1 MAPTEHEAL
10 IPVDETAVA
19 TPTPQ
24 GKFEFRSKAMELPFI
39 NDAVTAATKLHGEAT
54 TYPVYNKVEAAIG
67 DIITKAED
75 TITPHVPAALT
86 DKVLQLDSLACDGLD
101 QVTAKVPALKL
112 PTGELATATTDATFS
127 FFNTV
132 LDILTH
138 LMVVRFFVTG
148 LVYFMEVFIATMRRF
163 QPEESS
169 TPVVGIIYT
178 LLSFIKPLVD
188 KIEVVKGLLEAAVEK
203 NDGKVFGFNVGFPFY
218 RCNVEVEGE
227 AEEKP
232 KEE

>member
-1 MAPTEHEAL
+1 MAPTEHEG
-10 IPVDETAVA
+10 IVPVDETAVPT
-19 TPTPQ
+19 TPIPP
-24 GKFEFRSKAMELPFI
+24 KHLEFREKALEIPFI
-39 NDAVTAATKLHGEAT
+39 NDAVSAAAALHGTAT

-67 DIITKAED
+67 DIFNKAED
-75 TITPHVPAALT
+75 TITPHVPASLT
-86 DKVLQLDSLACDGLD
+86 DKVAQLDSLACEGLD

-112 PTGELATATTDATFS
+112 PTDELAAATTEATFS
-127 FFNTV
+127 LFTTV
-132 LDILTH
+132 LDLLTH

-148 LVYFMEVFIATMRRF
+148 LVYCLEVFIALMRKI

-178 LLSFIKPLVD
+178 LLSFIKPVVD

-203 NDGKVFGFNVGFPFY
+203 NQGKVFGYNFGFPFY
-218 RCNVEVEGE
+218 KCNVE